1 MTSTRIENLIRIGQ
15 IKREPS
21 NSEEL
26 VGLKR
31 SGLSRLTDAQR
42 TDLAYESRFDLA
54 YNAAHALAPYALRRL
69 GYRTERRYVVFQI
82 LPETAGLAAGH
93 SRVLAKAH
101 DKRNLAEY
109 EGYLERDELLLRDLL
124 TATQALVEAL
134 FRNKGP

>member
-1 MTSTRIENLIRIGQ
+1 MTWPTT
-15 IKREPS
+15 P
-21 NSEEL
+21 
-26 VGLKR
+26 
-31 SGLSRLTDAQR
+31 
-42 TDLAYESRFDLA
+42 
-54 YNAAHALAPYALRRL
+54 HALAPYALRRL
-69 GYRTERRYVVFQI
+69 GYRTERRCVVFQI